1 MLAFFYL
8 MGAGFSSFFLVLVV
22 INSVNPSDS
31 FLDNF
36 VITCKFFFLHIV
48 RYRAPLRFLFLCSR
62 LLYCDRYRRLGM
74 DWLYFFLGIS
84 AGVALKLI
92 LYSDDVSRGKL
103 LLAVLFSVLIL
114 GILFLLEQK
123 NCSEIPA
130 KKNNSESSCWFQ
142 LEQKKL
148 SGQFFV
154 FRICS
159 VGNQSQIAM

>member
-1 MLAFFYL
+1 
-8 MGAGFSSFFLVLVV
+8 
-22 INSVNPSDS
+22 
-31 FLDNF
+31 
-36 VITCKFFFLHIV
+36 
-48 RYRAPLRFLFLCSR
+48 
-62 LLYCDRYRRLGM
+62 M

-123 NCSEIPA
+123 NCPEIPA

-142 LEQKKL
+142 LEQKQL

>member
-1 MLAFFYL
+1 
-8 MGAGFSSFFLVLVV
+8 
-22 INSVNPSDS
+22 
-31 FLDNF
+31 
-36 VITCKFFFLHIV
+36 
-48 RYRAPLRFLFLCSR
+48 
-62 LLYCDRYRRLGM
+62 M

-142 LEQKKL
+142 LEQKQL

-159 VGNQSQIAM
+159 VGNQSQITM

>member
-1 MLAFFYL
+1 
-8 MGAGFSSFFLVLVV
+8 
-22 INSVNPSDS
+22 
-31 FLDNF
+31 
-36 VITCKFFFLHIV
+36 
-48 RYRAPLRFLFLCSR
+48 
-62 LLYCDRYRRLGM
+62 M

-84 AGVALKLI
+84 AGIALKLI

-142 LEQKKL
+142 LEYKHL
-148 SGQFFV
+148 SDPFFV
-154 FRICS
+154 FPTYR
-159 VGNQSQIAM
+159 VGNPQQIAMGRNEL

>member
-1 MLAFFYL
+1 
-8 MGAGFSSFFLVLVV
+8 
-22 INSVNPSDS
+22 
-31 FLDNF
+31 
-36 VITCKFFFLHIV
+36 
-48 RYRAPLRFLFLCSR
+48 
-62 LLYCDRYRRLGM
+62 M

-142 LEQKKL
+142 LEQKQL

>member
-1 MLAFFYL
+1 
-8 MGAGFSSFFLVLVV
+8 
-22 INSVNPSDS
+22 
-31 FLDNF
+31 
-36 VITCKFFFLHIV
+36 
-48 RYRAPLRFLFLCSR
+48 
-62 LLYCDRYRRLGM
+62 M

-92 LYSDDVSRGKL
+92 LYSDDGSRGKL

-130 KKNNSESSCWFQ
+130 KKKNSESSCWFQ
-142 LEQKKL
+142 LEQKQL